1 MGDLIHRDSDWAAFD
16 GLMCRVD
23 DFQPFYK
30 WFGPRGI
37 LTLTCIEK
45 GQSEAPFR
53 AAVLHKLDYENLRAA
68 MIERGVADDE
78 EAIIVWTKT
87 YYYTYAKL
95 LKAFMPRMVVMI
107 FKKRSLQLLMDNSL
121 EPALRGM
128 ERHKAE
134 LPVAEWTP
142 HPLT

>member
-23 DFQPFYK
+23 DFQPLEG
-30 WFGPRGI
+30 FGPRGI
-37 LTLTCIEK
+37 LTLTCIER
-45 GQSEAPFR
+45 GPNEAPFR
-53 AAVLHKLDYENLRAA
+53 ASVFHKLDAAHLRAA
-68 MIERGVADDE
+68 LIERGVADDE

-87 YYYTYAKL
+87 YYYAYAKL
-95 LKAFMPRMVVMI
+95 FKAFMPRMVVMI

-121 EPALRGM
+121 EPELRGV
-128 ERHKAE
+128 ERLKAE
-134 LPVAEWTP
+134 LPVAEWKP